1 MTPAAILMKMQELDL
16 ALDRDEQTLREL
28 PELKEL
34 ARKRAAYQKLKSE
47 EARLLGVRK
56 DLEAEIEDLVAEQ
69 KATEDEVTITQEDA
83 QRLKDYREVQ
93 ALEVELSDLAKK
105 LDKIAFSLNDKHRA
119 LAEAR
124 ERETKVSQ
132 YTQKFEESLVAEAQ
146 ATKEAVTE
154 VQERVAS
161 ARRER
166 EACAANIDQEL
177 LQRYTASVRAH
188 HGIGVEVL
196 HGDTPSVCRMKLT
209 EASLEDLAREGDIAT
224 CPYCGRLLLR
234 EEPERA

>member
-28 PELKEL
+28 PALKEL

-105 LDKIAFSLNDKHRA
+105 LDKIAFSLTDKHRA

-124 ERETKVSQ
+124 EREAKVSQ
-132 YTQKFEESLVAEAQ
+132 YTQKFEESLIAVAQ
-146 ATKEAVTE
+146 AT
-154 VQERVAS
+154 
-161 ARRER
+161 
-166 EACAANIDQEL
+166 
-177 LQRYTASVRAH
+177 
-188 HGIGVEVL
+188 
-196 HGDTPSVCRMKLT
+196 
-209 EASLEDLAREGDIAT
+209 
-224 CPYCGRLLLR
+224 
-234 EEPERA
+234 

>member
-28 PELKEL
+28 PALKEL

-105 LDKIAFSLNDKHRA
+105 LDKIAFSLTDKHRA

-124 ERETKVSQ
+124 EREAKVSQ
-132 YTQKFEESLVAEAQ
+132 YTQKFEESLIAEAQ

-166 EACAANIDQEL
+166 EACAANIDEGL
-177 LQRYTASVRAH
+177 LQRYTRLRARAPRH
-188 HGIGVEVL
+188 RRRSATRRYALRLPH
-196 HGDTPSVCRMKLT
+196 
-209 EASLEDLAREGDIAT
+209 EADRGLARRPRPRGGYRHVPVLWPSPASR
-224 CPYCGRLLLR
+224 G
-234 EEPERA
+234 A